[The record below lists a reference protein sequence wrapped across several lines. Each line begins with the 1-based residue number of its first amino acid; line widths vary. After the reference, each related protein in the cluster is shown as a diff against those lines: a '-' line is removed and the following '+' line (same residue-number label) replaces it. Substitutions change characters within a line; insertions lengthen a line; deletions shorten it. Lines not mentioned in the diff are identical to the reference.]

1 MTMDQSA
8 TTSAAQQPARAR
20 GFTLVE
26 VLMAAAIM
34 GILFV
39 ALMEALR
46 TGLQM
51 LEQSQR
57 TTIASVLAE
66 EVYQMTL
73 ALPLADPQD
82 PTHWGVETGELPPF
96 DDVDDYDGMV
106 FSPPRNTDG
115 NVIAG
120 MEDYEQQVTVVSVSE
135 ADLNQVVADGAS
147 DIARVTVTV
156 TCRDTEM
163 CRMSWLAVGQP

>member
-1 MTMDQSA
+1 MRREPYA
-8 TTSAAQQPARAR
+8 TTSTAQQHTRAP

-57 TTIASVLAE
+57 TTVASVLAE

-73 ALPLADPQD
+73 ALPVADPQE
-82 PTHWGVETGELPPF
+82 PTHWGAEAGESAPF
-96 DDVDDYDGMV
+96 DDVDDFDGAV
-106 FSPPRNTDG
+106 FSPPRNADG

-135 ADLNQVVADGAS
+135 DDLDEVVADGAS
-147 DIARVTVTV
+147 GVARVTVVV
-156 TCRDTEM
+156 TCGDTEM
-163 CRMSWLAVGQP
+163 CRMSWLAVSQP

>member
-1 MTMDQSA
+1 MKMDSYRTVSA
-8 TTSAAQQPARAR
+8 TPPHTKAP

-26 VLMAAAIM
+26 VLVAAAIM
-34 GILFV
+34 GIMFV
-39 ALMEALR
+39 ALMEAFR

-57 TTIASVLAE
+57 MTVASALAE

-73 ALPLADPQD
+73 TLPLTDPEQ
-82 PTHWGVETGELPPF
+82 PLHWGPETGESPPF
-96 DDVDDYDGMV
+96 DDVDDLDAAV
-106 FSPPRNTDG
+106 FSPPVNADG

-120 MEDYEQQVTVVSVSE
+120 LADYEQQVTVVSVSKQ
-135 ADLNQVVADGAS
+135 DLDQVVGDGCS
-147 DIARVTVTV
+147 EVSRVTVVV
-156 TCRDTEM
+156 TCRDTEV